1 MLLEHKRTA
10 GLKRRH
16 GYLFAVILAVQVC
29 GCTVIPEQLS
39 PHALSTAEM
48 NVVIRG
54 LYAGVKD
61 LDSPNLRGLKA
72 GRSSNGDVWVC
83 GWMTYR
89 SSGGYRSDDQAFIGT
104 LSADR
109 FTPERVGRDRIQP
122 QRSSRNVKSRG
133 YRSKAISKRNSQSAQ
148 MRARTAIP
156 RRAWAQD
163 CTQAAAAVAPCAIAL
178 PQD

>member
-1 MLLEHKRTA
+1 MFFRAKAHGSIKT
-10 GLKRRH
+10 RH

-29 GCTVIPEQLS
+29 GCTVIPEQMS
-39 PHALSTAEM
+39 PYALSTTEM

-83 GWMTYR
+83 GWMSYK

-109 FTPERVGRDRIQP
+109 FIPERVGKDPYSTAEIITKCQEH
-122 QRSSRNVKSRG
+122 G
-133 YRSKAISKRNSQSAQ
+133 IS
-148 MRARTAIP
+148 
-156 RRAWAQD
+156 
-163 CTQAAAAVAPCAIAL
+163 L
-178 PQD
+178 